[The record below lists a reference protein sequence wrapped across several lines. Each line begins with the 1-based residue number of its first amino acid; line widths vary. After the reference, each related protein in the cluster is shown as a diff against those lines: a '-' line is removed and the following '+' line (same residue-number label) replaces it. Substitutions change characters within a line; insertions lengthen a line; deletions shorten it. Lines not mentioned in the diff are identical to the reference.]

1 MLPTGGVAMLVET
14 LLESAMKRGD
24 CPAVADGTRSLT
36 YRQLVGL
43 SVVMRKHVEQA
54 TQRPHVGILLPSTA
68 VCAAT
73 VYGALWA
80 GKTIVPLNF
89 MLQPAEVAAIV
100 VDSEIDTVFTTK
112 FFRELAGALPCK
124 VVYVEDLSIQE
135 DMAAMAQAPVATG
148 GVPQLPPVP
157 KVGRDDT
164 AVLLYTSGTS
174 GKPKGVCQTYGN
186 LRSNIDASIEYAR
199 LKADHHFL
207 GLVPLFH
214 SFGLTAMLLIPV
226 RLGASAYYLP
236 RFQPSAVIDAIRE
249 QQVSVTMLVASMFA
263 ALLRS
268 KTGGPDD
275 FKSIQ
280 FAIAGGEAFPD
291 AVFHAFKARFG
302 VEVLQGYGMSEA
314 SPVVSLNTPW
324 AHKVGSV
331 GQAIPGVTVAAFDDD
346 GQKLAADSTGELWV
360 KGPNVMKGYYKK
372 PEETAAALT
381 SEGWYKSGDMGVVDA
396 EGFIKITGRKKEMI
410 IVGGE
415 NVYPREI
422 ESVLE
427 QHPAVSEAAVI
438 GQKDESRGEVVVAF
452 AILHEGASATDIELR
467 DFCRDKIAGFKI
479 PRRVIIAK
487 ELPRGGTGKILKRKL
502 TELL

>member
-1 MLPTGGVAMLVET
+1 M
-14 LLESAMKRGD
+14 
-24 CPAVADGTRSLT
+24 
-36 YRQLVGL
+36 
-43 SVVMRKHVEQA
+43 
-54 TQRPHVGILLPSTA
+54 
-68 VCAAT
+68 
-73 VYGALWA
+73 
-80 GKTIVPLNF
+80 
-89 MLQPAEVAAIV
+89 
-100 VDSEIDTVFTTK
+100 
-112 FFRELAGALPCK
+112 AGALPCK
-124 VVYVEDLSIQE
+124 IIYVEDLPLQE
-135 DMAAMAQAPVATG
+135 ELAAMAQAVAAAG
-148 GVPQLPPVP
+148 GVPQLPPIP
-157 KVGRDDT
+157 EVGRDDT

-186 LRSNIDASIEYAR
+186 LRSNIDACIERAQ

-214 SFGLTAMLLIPV
+214 SFGLTAMLLVPI

-236 RFQPSAVIDAIRE
+236 RFQPNAVIDAIRE
-249 QQVSVTMLVASMFA
+249 QKVSVTMLVASMYA

-275 FKSIQ
+275 FKSLE

-324 AHKVGSV
+324 EHKIGTV
-331 GQAIPGVTVAAFDDD
+331 GQAIPNVTVSAFDDN
-346 GQKLAADSTGELWV
+346 GNQLPAGKIGELWV
-360 KGPNVMKGYYKK
+360 KGPNVMKGYFKK
-372 PEETAAALT
+372 SDETTAVLT
-381 SEGWYKSGDMGVVDA
+381 DDGWYKSGDMGVVDSD
-396 EGFIKITGRKKEMI
+396 GFIKITGRKKEMI

-452 AILHEGASATDIELR
+452 AILHEGADATDIELR

-487 ELPRGGTGKILKRKL
+487 ELPRGATGKILKRKL
-502 TELL
+502 VDLL